1 MKENPK
7 KVLTGLA
14 QMGVAAGSAMLV
26 YRFAVPVLQDHCWA
40 ARIGTTIAII

>member
-14 QMGVAAGSAMLV
+14 QIVVAAGAAALV
-26 YRFAVPVLQDHCWA
+26 YRFALPALQDHRWA
-40 ARIGTTIAII
+40 ARIGTVMALI